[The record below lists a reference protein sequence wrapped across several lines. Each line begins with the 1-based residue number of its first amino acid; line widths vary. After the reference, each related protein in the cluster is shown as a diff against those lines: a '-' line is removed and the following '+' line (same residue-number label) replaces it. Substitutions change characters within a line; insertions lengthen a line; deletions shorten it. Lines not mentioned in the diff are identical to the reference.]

1 MREMVLNHA
10 SIVAPC
16 ADRGLI
22 REWIKDVV
30 SGMGQLVRD
39 QVVRKSL
46 RMFGNPYDTP
56 CLPDYSFFNAYQD
69 LQQAGYRDEYVFLM
83 QLTTKMPLLDEVGE
97 DVKDRFLACE
107 ALTLP
112 AGDGDPLVLCAVSD
126 GISVGFPSNPEWD
139 HDRVTVRFR
148 ELLPDETFA
157 EASETIDQLTRSG
170 HAGPICT
177 RHRAQLRAGSDPRT
191 LWQTR
196 QAIFPHLIFGPGI
209 EANLLKS
216 AHLFQPI
223 VAKLVALDLSAQEW
237 RNVGGTVPPWRTRVT
252 PESNGVKNDP
262 SLLNARRFPSH
273 LGTPQIFEWHARFGG
288 SGRIHLRFDPNSRE
302 VEIGY
307 IGPHLP
313 L

>member
-10 SIVAPC
+10 SIFAPE
-16 ADRGLI
+16 ADRSSI
-22 REWIKDVV
+22 REWLKDLV

-39 QVVRKSL
+39 HVVQKSL
-46 RMFGNPYDTP
+46 RMDRTVHETP
-56 CLPDYSFFNAYQD
+56 CLSDYSLFDAYQD
-69 LQQAGYRDEYVFLM
+69 LRRAGYRDEYLFFG
-83 QLTTKMPLLDEVGE
+83 QLTTKAPLLDEVAE
-97 DVKDRFLACE
+97 DVRCRFLACE
-107 ALTLP
+107 ELTLP

-126 GISVGFPSNPEWD
+126 GISVGFPSNSEWD
-139 HDRVTVRFR
+139 HDQVTVRFH

-157 EASETIDQLTRSG
+157 EASEKIDQLTRSG
-170 HAGPICT
+170 HAGPICD
-177 RHRAQLRAGSDPRT
+177 RHRERLRAGSDPRT
-191 LWQTR
+191 LWQR
-196 QAIFPHLIFGPGI
+196 RHAIFPHLVFGPEVEGHLI
-209 EANLLKS
+209 DF

-252 PESNGVKNDP
+252 PESDSVKNDP

-288 SGRIHLRFDPNSRE
+288 SGRIHLRFDPDSRE

-307 IGPHLP
+307 IGHHLP